1 MDDKL
6 KKVRKNILVSD
17 IFCQRDILIIC
28 NVLDND
34 IHDMKQQLKKY
45 DDGQEGFVQY
55 QIDKELE
62 IKEKLEKIYKE
73 VM

>member
-34 IHDMKQQLKKY
+34 IHDMIQQLKKY

>member
-17 IFCQRDILIIC
+17 ILCQRDILIIC
-28 NVLDND
+28 NALDND
-34 IHDMKQQLKKY
+34 IHDMKQLLKKY
-45 DDGQEGFVQY
+45 DDRQGGFVQY

>member
-6 KKVRKNILVSD
+6 KKNILVSD
-17 IFCQRDILIIC
+17 IFCQQDILIML

-34 IHDMKQQLKKY
+34 IHDMIQQLKKY
-45 DDGQEGFVQY
+45 DDDWDGILQC
-55 QIDKELE
+55 QIDHELQ
-62 IKEKLEKIYKE
+62 IKEKLEKVYKE